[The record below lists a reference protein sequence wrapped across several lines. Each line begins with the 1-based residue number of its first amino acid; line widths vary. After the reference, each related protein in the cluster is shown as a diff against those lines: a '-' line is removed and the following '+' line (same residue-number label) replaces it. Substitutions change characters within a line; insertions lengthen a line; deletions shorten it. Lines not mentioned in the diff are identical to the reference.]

1 MKTVSYKDYDSF
13 SLGMQQKKKLQ
24 PEKRGFKYREFY

>member
-13 SLGMQQKKKLQ
+13 SLGMQQKQDTATRKK
-24 PEKRGFKYREFY
+24 EGFKYHEF